1 MRCLLDF
8 PFSFQSNVTVEE
20 FRRMLRVYEESVIQ
34 TEVVNSMQQA
44 MQDDPAIQK
53 SLPRK
58 SQLKPSGQTG
68 NATLKDVLISGANRL
83 E

>member
-1 MRCLLDF
+1 MSIRFSL
-8 PFSFQSNVTVEE
+8 SFQSNVTVEE

-68 NATLKDVLISGANRL
+68 TATIKDVLISGANRL